1 MFRTF
6 LSNLKHKRLKELITI
21 NKGIPLIKNDL
32 DRYKRVYSVSEQ
44 LVNFIESLE
53 EHQLFDAKSSRQQ
66 KDGIIYM
73 LKF

>member
-1 MFRTF
+1 MCKI
-6 LSNLKHKRLKELITI
+6 SKIINLIIIINIITE
-21 NKGIPLIKNDL
+21 NDL